1 MARDATRI
9 GARGTLATLVQG
21 RCVVAAENAV
31 SRSAWI
37 DLTQRLQDRRVRR
50 HEKLFGVSD
59 MHPDVRPRDIQR
71 QTVGAKSHD
80 AAKRNGQKSNQS
92 GYRSMGGRSP
102 PA

>member
-1 MARDATRI
+1 MSFGAVAPDLSIERDVARLAYDAARI

-37 DLTQRLQDRRVRR
+37 DLTQRLQDRRVHR

-59 MHPDVRPRDIQR
+59 MHPDVRPRDI
-71 QTVGAKSHD
+71 
-80 AAKRNGQKSNQS
+80 
-92 GYRSMGGRSP
+92 
-102 PA
+102 